1 MVLIQI
7 LMMTE
12 NQRLYC
18 CAVPCKATPDIIIA
32 DTKHKCHEIGCLIR
46 IRGLCMTGAKQSNPA
61 LPYYKKLQ
69 DTLNMM
75 IVQFDIFPR

>member
-32 DTKHKCHEIGCLIR
+32 DSKHKCHEIGCGIR
-46 IRGLCMTGAKQSNPA
+46 ICGLCMTEARQSNQA
-61 LPYYKKLQ
+61 LLYYKKLQ
-69 DTLNMM
+69 DTLNMV
-75 IVQFDIFPR
+75 IVQFDMFPR